1 MEDGILESNE
11 RAVSANEAVAACE
24 TARVANGAPDRS
36 RAFARPKPELLA
48 PAGGM
53 DQLRYALYYG
63 ADAVY
68 LAADRF
74 GLRARAA
81 NFALDDI
88 PAAVSF
94 AHGHGAKVYVTCNVL
109 MESDDLK
116 TLPAYLEALED
127 AGADA
132 VIVSDLGALSL
143 ARRHAPK
150 LAVHVSTQASVA
162 NAEAAK
168 VWHGLGASRIVC
180 AREMSVADIAEM
192 RSLIPDDLEIEAFV
206 HGAMCM
212 AVSGRCLISDYLAGR
227 SGNKGNCTQPC
238 RWSYRTEYRV
248 EEEYR
253 PGEWMPVEED
263 GRGAYVFNAR
273 DMNMLAHVDDL
284 RAAGVDSLKIEGRNK
299 KAFYVATVV
308 NAYRQVLDGA
318 DPAQFAPELETIS
331 HRPYSTGFYYGRG
344 RQAPQQDGYLQTHLH
359 AATVEACGPADAS
372 DARIVA
378 GAGDGQAVRSACV
391 RTAFVR
397 CHNRFAEG
405 ETLEVISPGRP
416 VRTVAASNL
425 RLVHGPAGKAAGS
438 GQGSVSEGALRA
450 ARDVAGAHAPADGGL
465 PPAARLLAPGS
476 WLEKVPVANRSMEL
490 YAFDAPFE
498 LFEHDLLRARKR

>member
-1 MEDGILESNE
+1 MNTEQHIS
-11 RAVSANEAVAACE
+11 SE
-24 TARVANGAPDRS
+24 TAQPS
-36 RAFARPKPELLA
+36 HAFLRPKPELLA

-74 GLRARAA
+74 GLRQRASS
-81 NFALDDI
+81 FSLDDI
-88 PAAVSF
+88 PSAVSF
-94 AHGHGAKVYVTCNVL
+94 AHDYGAKVYVACNVL
-109 MESDDLK
+109 MESADLK
-116 TLPAYLEALED
+116 VLPGYLEALQD

-162 NAEAAK
+162 NAESAR
-168 VWHGLGASRIVC
+168 VWHELGASRIVC
-180 AREMSVADIAEM
+180 AREMSVDDIADM
-192 RSLIPDDLEIEAFV
+192 RAHIPNDLELEVFV

-238 RWSYRTEYRV
+238 RWNYRMEYRV

-253 PGEWMPVEED
+253 PGEWMPVDED
-263 GRGAYVFNAR
+263 ERGSYLFNAR

-284 RAAGVDSLKIEGRNK
+284 CAAGVDSLKIEGRNK

-318 DPAQFAPELETIS
+318 DPALFEPELETIS

-344 RQAPQQDGYLQTHLH
+344 KQAPEQDGYVQTHLH
-359 AATVEACGPADAS
+359 AATVEACTPC
-372 DARIVA
+372 
-378 GAGDGQAVRSACV
+378 GDGVWRAQA
-391 RTAFVR
+391 R
-397 CHNRFAEG
+397 CHNRFCEG
-405 ETLEVISPGRP
+405 DAVEIISPRQP
-416 VRTVAASNL
+416 IRSVEVRNL
-425 RLVHGPAGKAAGS
+425 QLLHRDEDGTS
-438 GQGSVSEGALRA
+438 GEWA
-450 ARDVAGAHAPADGGL
+450 
-465 PPAARLLAPGS
+465 
-476 WLEKVPVANRSMEL
+476 EKVPVANRSMEI

-498 LFEHDLLRARKR
+498 LRKHDLLRIRKNGAAV

>member
-1 MEDGILESNE
+1 MEQKLAGQTEISPDCRE
-11 RAVSANEAVAACE
+11 RAVVDDAA
-24 TARVANGAPDRS
+24 AD
-36 RAFARPKPELLA
+36 RAFPRPKPELLA

-68 LAADRF
+68 LAADKF

-81 NFALDDI
+81 NFALDDV

-94 AHGHGAKVYVTCNVL
+94 AHAHGAKVYVTCNVL
-109 MESDDLK
+109 MESADLQA
-116 TLPAYLEALED
+116 LPEYLEALQD

-132 VIVSDLGALSL
+132 VIVSDLGALAL

-162 NAEAAK
+162 NAESAK

-180 AREMSVADIAEM
+180 AREMSVDDIAEM
-192 RSLIPDDLEIEAFV
+192 RARIPDELELEVFV

-227 SGNKGNCTQPC
+227 SGNKGNCCQPC
-238 RWSYRTEYRV
+238 RWNYRTEYRV

-263 GRGAYVFNAR
+263 DRGSYLFNAR
-273 DMNMLAHVDDL
+273 DMNMLAHLDDL
-284 RAAGVDSLKIEGRNK
+284 RAAGADSLKIEGRNK

-318 DPAQFAPELETIS
+318 DPAQFAPELEAIS

-344 RQAPQQDGYLQTHLH
+344 QQAPQQDGYLQTALH
-359 AATVEACGPADAS
+359 AATVEACEPSVDADGW
-372 DARIVA
+372 R
-378 GAGDGQAVRSACV
+378 
-391 RTAFVR
+391 AFAR
-397 CHNRFAEG
+397 CHNRFFEG
-405 ETLEVISPGRP
+405 GVLEVISPGKP
-416 VRTVAASNL
+416 VRELEVRGL
-425 RLVHGPAGKAAGS
+425 HLVHGP
-438 GQGSVSEGALRA
+438 EEDGA
-450 ARDVAGAHAPADGGL
+450 D
-465 PPAARLLAPGS
+465 S

-498 LFEHDLLRARKR
+498 LCEHDLLRARKE

>member
-1 MEDGILESNE
+1 MEQKL
-11 RAVSANEAVAACE
+11 SAQTELSSDH
-24 TARVANGAPDRS
+24 RKGAPDAGEAPAPDGSNAPDRPDAD
-36 RAFARPKPELLA
+36 RAFQRPKPELLA

-81 NFALDDI
+81 NFALDDV
-88 PAAVSF
+88 PAAVEF
-94 AHGHGAKVYVTCNVL
+94 AHEHGAKVYVTCNVL

-116 TLPAYLEALED
+116 ALPAYLEALEA

-132 VIVSDLGALSL
+132 VIVSDLGALAL

-168 VWHGLGASRIVC
+168 VWHSLGADRIVC
-180 AREMSVADIAEM
+180 AREMSVDDIAEM
-192 RSLIPDDLEIEAFV
+192 RARIPDDLELEVFV

-227 SGNKGNCTQPC
+227 SGNKGNCSQPC
-238 RWSYRTEYRV
+238 RWNYRMEYRV

-253 PGEWMPVEED
+253 PGEWMPIEED
-263 GRGAYVFNAR
+263 GRGAYLFNAR
-273 DMNMLAHVDDL
+273 DMNMLAHLDDL

-318 DPAQFAPELETIS
+318 DPAQFAPELDAIS
-331 HRPYSTGFYYGRG
+331 HRPYSTGFYYGRAQ
-344 RQAPQQDGYLQTHLH
+344 QAPQQDGYLQGCLH
-359 AATVEACGPADAS
+359 AATVEACAPAGE
-372 DARIVA
+372 
-378 GAGDGQAVRSACV
+378 GA
-391 RTAFVR
+391 RTAYVR
-397 CHNRFAEG
+397 CHNRFFEDG
-405 ETLEVISPGRP
+405 ELEAISPGMP
-416 VRTVAASNL
+416 VRRVAARNL
-425 RLVHGPAGKAAGS
+425 RLVHPDDESGRAFADKACGR
-438 GQGSVSEGALRA
+438 L
-450 ARDVAGAHAPADGGL
+450 ADG
-465 PPAARLLAPGS
+465 A

-490 YAFDAPFE
+490 YAFDVPFE
-498 LFEHDLLRARKR
+498 LREHDLLRARKG